1 VKYKNNSLMSLLPAS
16 SFLIKKYYAMDQ
28 FIFAQAFIGEHFVL
42 QDRFNWYDLVFIKEE
57 IQYEMNFSIALH
69 KQNLLDVVYLV

>member
-1 VKYKNNSLMSLLPAS
+1 
-16 SFLIKKYYAMDQ
+16 MDQ
-28 FIFAQAFIGEHFVL
+28 FIFVQAFIGEHFVL
-42 QDRFNWYDLVFIKEE
+42 QDRFNWYDLVLIKEE